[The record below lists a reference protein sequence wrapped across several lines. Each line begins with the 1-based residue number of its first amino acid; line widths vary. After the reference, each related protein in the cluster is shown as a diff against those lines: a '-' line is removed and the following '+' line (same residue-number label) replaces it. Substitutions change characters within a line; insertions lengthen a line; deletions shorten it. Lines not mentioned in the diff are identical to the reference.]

1 MFKPMRKVLGRDGR
15 VTGSGSKMNN
25 QLLQRALPF
34 GLLELD
40 ATGTVIRYS
49 PAAAQNLSPRAGD
62 ILGRDFIKEVAPIEQ
77 VQDFR
82 ERFHGFMMH
91 GEATHKFSTTFPL
104 DGGSVKVQILL
115 AHITE
120 KSEHGRQRL
129 APVRIMP
136 EIASAIVQ

>member
-1 MFKPMRKVLGRDGR
+1 MRKVLGRDGR

-40 ATGTVIRYS
+40 ATGTLIRYS
-49 PAAAQNLSPRAGD
+49 PAAAQNLSPRAQD
-62 ILGRDFIKEVAPIEQ
+62 ILGRNFFNEVAPMEQ

-104 DGGSVKVQILL
+104 DSSLVKVQILL

-120 KSEHGRQRL
+120 TSEHGRQHL
-129 APVRIMP
+129 ALVRIMP
-136 EIASAIVQ
+136 ETTSAIVQ

>member
-1 MFKPMRKVLGRDGR
+1 MFKPMRKVLGHDGR
-15 VTGSGSKMNN
+15 VTGIGSKMNN
-25 QLLQRALPF
+25 QLLHRAIPF

-40 ATGTVIRYS
+40 ATGTVIHYS
-49 PAAAQNLSPRAGD
+49 PAAAQNLSPPAQD
-62 ILGRDFIKEVAPIEQ
+62 ILGRNFFNEVAPIEQ

-115 AHITE
+115 AHVTE
-120 KSEHGRQRL
+120 NSTYGRQRL
-129 APVRIMP
+129 ALVRIMP
-136 EIASAIVQ
+136 ETTSAIVQ